1 MYILYKYYVQ
11 FVSIFPKLI
20 LPHTGFMDVGL
31 LKVCLTSKDQGK
43 ELRILSF
50 FCLVWW
56 SSLSALGSYI
66 PWSSLYCWCTWCT
79 SDHLLCSSSAGFWL
93 LYPVPVYLDN
103 VLIFIPICVSLLPS
117 PVCFVFVFEFCQLL
131 LVQPFR
137 SSTMFTHSH
146 GVWHVQF
153 LRLKEDIP
161 EK

>member
-20 LPHTGFMDVGL
+20 LPHTCFMDVGL

-66 PWSSLYCWCTWCT
+66 PWSSLYCWCTWCIQIT
-79 SDHLLCSSSAGFWL
+79 CCVQVQLGFGFSTLSLYIWTMSWYSSQFVCPCFHLLYALFLCLSSASCCLFSRSG
-93 LYPVPVYLDN
+93 
-103 VLIFIPICVSLLPS
+103 LLP
-117 PVCFVFVFEFCQLL
+117 CLLILMVFGMY
-131 LVQPFR
+131 
-137 SSTMFTHSH
+137 SS
-146 GVWHVQF
+146 
-153 LRLKEDIP
+153 
-161 EK
+161 

>member
-1 MYILYKYYVQ
+1 MYSLFRYSQSWSCLTLVLWMWDCWR
-11 FVSIFPKLI
+11 FVSPVK
-20 LPHTGFMDVGL
+20 T
-31 LKVCLTSKDQGK
+31 KAKK

-103 VLIFIPICVSLLPS
+103 VLIFIPVCVSLLPS

-161 EK
+161 DN